1 MSRLRHAVDR
11 VLAVVLIT
19 LMGVAVLNV
28 LWQVFTR
35 WVLADPSSYTE
46 ELARYLLIWVGLLG
60 SAYAAGQKMHLA
72 IDILPTKLEG
82 RRRHILEIV
91 IDGFILLFAVFVMIA
106 GGIRLMSLTLL
117 MGQTSAA
124 LGVQVGY
131 VYSVIPLTGLLI
143 AFYAVES
150 IWERVRAIRGRPAD
164 VVEPDRTPMN
174 PID

>member
-11 VLAVVLIT
+11 ILAVMLIV
-19 LMGVAVLNV
+19 LMGAAVLNV
-28 LWQVFTR
+28 LWQVITR
-35 WVLADPSSYTE
+35 WVLDDPSSYTE

-60 SAYAAGQKMHLA
+60 AAYAAGKKMHLA

-82 RRRHILEIV
+82 RNRHILEIV
-91 IDGFILLFAVFVMIA
+91 IDAFVLLFAVFVMIV

-124 LGVQVGY
+124 LGVQLGY
-131 VYSVIPLTGLLI
+131 VYSVIPLAGFLI

-150 IWERVRAIRGRPAD
+150 IAERIRALRGRPAD
-164 VVEPDRTPMN
+164 LVEPDRTTQR

>member
-11 VLAVVLIT
+11 VLAVVLII

-91 IDGFILLFAVFVMIA
+91 IDGFVLLFAVFVMIA

-131 VYSVIPLTGLLI
+131 VYFVIPLTGLLI
-143 AFYAVES
+143 AFYAVEAM
-150 IWERVRAIRGRPAD
+150 WERMRALRGRSAD